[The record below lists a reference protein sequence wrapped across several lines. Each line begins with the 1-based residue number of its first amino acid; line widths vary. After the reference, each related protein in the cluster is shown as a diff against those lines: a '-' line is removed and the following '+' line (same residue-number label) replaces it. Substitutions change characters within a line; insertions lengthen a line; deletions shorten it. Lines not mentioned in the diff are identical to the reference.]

1 MYEHLKYYITYII
14 YPNIILYIYITYI
27 NLTMVCSFYSFH
39 LLPPF
44 QRFSKA
50 PPPECWGVSVASLP
64 WHSFNGWNMLE
75 PRKLSPA
82 EEMILSFL
90 PIKRICK
97 VNDGE
102 WNIWNLLQRL
112 DFYFPHVAGKDSGW
126 QGEKWLRSHIHKGI
140 WDGYGIIVLWN
151 DIYIYNIEAWVDGT
165 LRIDNTP

>member
-1 MYEHLKYYITYII
+1 
-14 YPNIILYIYITYI
+14 
-27 NLTMVCSFYSFH
+27 MVCSFYSFH

-44 QRFSKA
+44 PRFSKA

-102 WNIWNLLQRL
+102 WNTWNLHESPAETRLLLSICRGKRLWLTRWEVTEESYSQRNLGRIWNN
-112 DFYFPHVAGKDSGW
+112 SIMEW
-126 QGEKWLRSHIHKGI
+126 C
-140 WDGYGIIVLWN
+140 
-151 DIYIYNIEAWVDGT
+151 IYIYNIEAWIDGT